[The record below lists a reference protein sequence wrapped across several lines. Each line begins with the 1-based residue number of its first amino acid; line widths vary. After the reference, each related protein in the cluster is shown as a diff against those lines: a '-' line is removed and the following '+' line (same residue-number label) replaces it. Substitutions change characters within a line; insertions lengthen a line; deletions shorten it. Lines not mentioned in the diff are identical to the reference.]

1 MKFVVFIFA
10 TFLALNIL
18 VEVRAVNLGDL
29 LREKGIRKP
38 EELATMSEEDK
49 RNTLIEEIH
58 HRRNLDI
65 PELQGKSNDELAKLI

>member
-1 MKFVVFIFA
+1 
-10 TFLALNIL
+10 
-18 VEVRAVNLGDL
+18 VRAVNLSDL
-29 LREKGIRKP
+29 LRETGIRKP
-38 EELATMSEEDK
+38 AELATMSDEDN